1 MDAFCRAAARRAFQ
15 ARHSKAFDDGYQ
27 QRSDVEL
34 RLGEYVGQFSVDDT
48 QLGESD
54 LKVRRSMKEVSPMED
69 KKIYLLA
76 NWFEPSAIGWFAA
89 AIYGAGMLAA
99 ADGFFD
105 RRHTMTTANL
115 KEDCHALPAS

>member
-1 MDAFCRAAARRAFQ
+1 
-15 ARHSKAFDDGYQ
+15 
-27 QRSDVEL
+27 
-34 RLGEYVGQFSVDDT
+34 
-48 QLGESD
+48 
-54 LKVRRSMKEVSPMED
+54 MKEVSPMED

-89 AIYGAGMLAA
+89 AIYGAGMPAVA
-99 ADGFFD
+99 VDGFFD

>member
-1 MDAFCRAAARRAFQ
+1 
-15 ARHSKAFDDGYQ
+15 
-27 QRSDVEL
+27 
-34 RLGEYVGQFSVDDT
+34 
-48 QLGESD
+48 
-54 LKVRRSMKEVSPMED
+54 MKEVSPMED

-99 ADGFFD
+99 AADGFFD
-105 RRHTMTTANL
+105 RRHIMTTANL